1 MAKKGHKLLAFAA
14 ITAAA
19 AGAYYY
25 FKNNNKEVPVNM
37 GEDDEDDFINE
48 DLDEVDEKVEKA
60 EKRTYVSLDSLEQK
74 VRDAADKVTDVAGKA
89 ATQIGDAIKKGSE
102 RVEEFFD
109 DRKTASEPV
118 VNSEDDYVEA
128 SEATNTEAS
137 ETKTEE

>member
-37 GEDDEDDFINE
+37 GEEDEDDFLNE
-48 DLDEVDEKVEKA
+48 DLDAVDEKVEKS
-60 EKRTYVSLDSLEQK
+60 EKRTYVTLDSLEQK

-109 DRKTASEPV
+109 DRKMASEPV
-118 VNSEDDYVEA
+118 VNSEDDYEETA
-128 SEATNTEAS
+128 ATNTEAS
-137 ETKTEE
+137 EEKTE

>member
-25 FKNNNKEVPVNM
+25 FKNSNKDVPVNM
-37 GEDDEDDFINE
+37 GDDEDDDFINE
-48 DLDEVDEKVEKA
+48 DLDDVDEKVEKA
-60 EKRTYVSLDSLEQK
+60 EKRSYVTLDSLEQK
-74 VRDAADKVTDVAGKA
+74 VRDAADKVSDVAGKA

-118 VNSEDDYVEA
+118 VNSEDDYE
-128 SEATNTEAS
+128 ETATE
-137 ETKTEE
+137 EKTEE